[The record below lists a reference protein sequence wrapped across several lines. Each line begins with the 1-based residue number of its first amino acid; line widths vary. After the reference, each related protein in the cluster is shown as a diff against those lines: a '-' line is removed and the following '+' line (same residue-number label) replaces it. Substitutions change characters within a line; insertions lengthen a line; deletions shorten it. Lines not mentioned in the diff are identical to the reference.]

1 MRHRR
6 IDSSIAQRLSWGLI
20 STLLMLISA
29 FPAQGQCSSGGTWSS
44 QNVETRPES
53 PLQVEVAQF
62 VIRSLPDGTRSA
74 NEIWEKISR
83 DSKGRVRVDRY
94 MMGGRPVDP
103 WMHTIVPGDFD
114 GVGGDIPEPS
124 RKETPDQS
132 FMDDPCTGKHLVF
145 EASKQTVKISK
156 VPLGPPASAQ
166 ALCTDPDPNHP
177 PQPAPMGIYQYL
189 GHRQFLGA
197 AAFGM
202 RKATYASLEDKQLN
216 RNPVDSAESWCSDE
230 IGASLAIASHHS
242 ASRLDVK
249 VVVRRLTRTEPDP
262 ALFEIPAGYHV
273 IEQQANQ

>member
-1 MRHRR
+1 
-6 IDSSIAQRLSWGLI
+6 
-20 STLLMLISA
+20 
-29 FPAQGQCSSGGTWSS
+29 
-44 QNVETRPES
+44 
-53 PLQVEVAQF
+53 
-62 VIRSLPDGTRSA
+62 
-74 NEIWEKISR
+74 
-83 DSKGRVRVDRY
+83 

-103 WMHTIVPGDFD
+103 WMLTIVPGDFD

-132 FMDDPCTGKHLVF
+132 FMDDPCTGKQLVF

-156 VPLGPPASAQ
+156 VPLGPPASTQ

-202 RKATYASLEDKQLN
+202 RNATYASLEDKRLN
-216 RNPVDSAESWCSDE
+216 RNPVDRAESWCSDE
-230 IGASLAIASHHS
+230 IGVSLAIASHHS

-249 VVVRRLTRTEPDP
+249 AVVRRLIRTEPDP
-262 ALFEIPAGYHV
+262 VLFEIPAGYHV
-273 IEQQANQ
+273 IERQANQ